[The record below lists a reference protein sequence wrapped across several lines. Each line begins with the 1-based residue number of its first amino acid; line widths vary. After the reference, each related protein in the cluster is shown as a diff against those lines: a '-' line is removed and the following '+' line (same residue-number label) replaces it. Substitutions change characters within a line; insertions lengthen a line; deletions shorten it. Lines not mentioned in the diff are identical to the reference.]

1 MRKSKVKRRSDLIR
15 KFHKGALKISI
26 VDDSDITVGKRKNA
40 RFHSKSNMLIPR
52 ITMRA
57 HLKFG
62 YRIANHT
69 PSMNV
74 ERRWLKEKLKE
85 VDFPKGLKVE
95 IGVV

>member
-1 MRKSKVKRRSDLIR
+1 MKKSKAKRRSDLIR

-26 VDDSDITVGKRKNA
+26 VEDKNITIGKRRNNS
-40 RFHSKSNMLIPR
+40 FYSKTNEFFSK

-74 ERRWLKEKLKE
+74 ERRWLKQRLKE
-85 VDFPKGLKVE
+85 VDIPKGLIIE

>member
-1 MRKSKVKRRSDLIR
+1 MGPNKY
-15 KFHKGALKISI
+15 
-26 VDDSDITVGKRKNA
+26 
-40 RFHSKSNMLIPR
+40 SKSNMLIPR

-85 VDFPKGLKVE
+85 VDFDHMQTWQE
-95 IGVV
+95 FCASAES

>member
-1 MRKSKVKRRSDLIR
+1 MIR

-26 VDDSDITVGKRKNA
+26 VEDKDITIGKRRNNS
-40 RFHSKSNMLIPR
+40 FYSNSNDFFSR